1 MNSGVKLSD
10 LDRFR
15 SCFGLCV
22 ICGQILGTKV
32 SHATILSNQ
41 RQNDGDDLNEYDE
54 ESSAS
59 DKKSKKKNT
68 ESNTKE
74 ILESTLLT
82 EECSI
87 RLALNRFNMLGERQ
101 NCHVIDQYTF
111 LDKNIDKT
119 SFKYLFSLY
128 QDQIIKIDP
137 VFSQLLIDLEKSSA
151 EGESQTVYEVAS
163 ATCKRV
169 ADGFTISGCR
179 RCNLAMNRPIV
190 HCNAI
195 YRCYQFTHDKDITK
209 LESNTLESINIKKVI
224 QQIAL
229 YFDYVKSPSSTK
241 QSKSKSKKE
250 LPSYVWVAKSRD
262 KLVLEAALWRCI
274 AHLCAWGVNGQF
286 RFRLIAIFHASQY
299 LYEISSIKWLVDF
312 EEWHLHIFRN
322 FYMEAYE
329 DSNTWFGMT
338 QRHISITFDLSQ
350 KNGLE
355 WVDMVKTTIEYVGD
369 ALEKIYAL
377 KDFNKIQQFKDAMVR
392 QVKNEETLLR
402 FVSNKQGITRGVDRL
417 FSFFK
422 YNISA
427 PEEIPLL
434 TRCRYF
440 ESELCKAY
448 TNKNKKIFR
457 Y

>member
-1 MNSGVKLSD
+1 MNSGVKLQD
-10 LDRFR
+10 VDRWR

-32 SHATILSNQ
+32 SQATILSNQ
-41 RQNDGDDLNEYDE
+41 RPNDEDDYDE
-54 ESSAS
+54 ESSTT
-59 DKKSKKKNT
+59 DKKSRKKNA
-68 ESNTKE
+68 ESNSKE

-82 EECSI
+82 EECPI
-87 RLALNRFNMLGERQ
+87 RLTLTRFNMLGERQ

-119 SFKYLFSLY
+119 SFKYLLSLY
-128 QDQIIKIDP
+128 QDQITKIDP
-137 VFSQLLIDLEKSSA
+137 AFSQLLTDLEKSST
-151 EGESQTVYEVAS
+151 EGEGQTVYEVAS

-190 HCNAI
+190 HCNAV

-229 YFDYVKSPSSTK
+229 YFDYVETPISSSAK
-241 QSKSKSKKE
+241 QSKSKSKKDPH
-250 LPSYVWVAKSRD
+250 LWVAKSRD
-262 KLVLEAALWRCI
+262 KLVLEAALWRCV

-312 EEWHLHIFRN
+312 EEWHLHIFRE
-322 FYMEAYE
+322 FYMEAYEE

-338 QRHISITFDLSQ
+338 QRHVSITFDLSR
-350 KNGLE
+350 KNGPE
-355 WVDMVKTTIEYVGD
+355 WIDTVKTTMEYAGD

-377 KDFNKIQQFKDAMVR
+377 KDFNKIQQFKDAMAR

-402 FVSNKQGITRGVDRL
+402 FVSNKEGITRGVNRL

-422 YNISA
+422 YNLSA
-427 PEEIPLL
+427 PQEIPLL
-434 TRCRYF
+434 TRCKYF

-448 TNKNKKIFR
+448 TNKNRKYLDTR
-457 Y
+457 S